1 MSAADY
7 YLCDVCGGKAFCD
20 NDVDWGYWR
29 DQGAVIAA
37 ICKSCAKK
45 YSVAIMSP
53 AGVCYRS
60 SCPTGPE
67 AFGGEDEA
75 RIAGSVQFLNKAYA
89 MAHAGGGGPEPA
101 ADGPKTITIHYPTE
115 GADDCWGEN
124 SWQRLRGQALL
135 EALDWVISEGN
146 GFPESTARHAH
157 WCSRAYQACDAA
169 RESLLSPDS
178 DTLQDDLAAIL
189 RAVGL
194 SDAARPYSPHEV
206 VQRDLLPRLAKVF
219 DNTSLVS
226 RYQLDL
232 QFHGPDNLEG
242 IWRAYQ
248 STRVTLVGD
257 LVEGWGRTPGAAIEN
272 AVAAIFATT
281 SPASPW
287 LPNVDEPEGEALE
300 DLCMRLDKWRL
311 YGCADSAPQAAEA
324 IRNLLVGRTKMRRR
338 FDEMYECA
346 QKYGGSLQRLAEMLR
361 SSVSLASFD
370 GLRAGDDVMAGLEA
384 ALPRL
389 IERANREPVAW
400 LVTHDDGYEVVTWT
414 PEGVANAK
422 AAGCKLI
429 PLVPQ

>member
-1 MSAADY
+1 M
-7 YLCDVCGGKAFCD
+7 
-20 NDVDWGYWR
+20 
-29 DQGAVIAA
+29 
-37 ICKSCAKK
+37 
-45 YSVAIMSP
+45 
-53 AGVCYRS
+53 
-60 SCPTGPE
+60 
-67 AFGGEDEA
+67 
-75 RIAGSVQFLNKAYA
+75 
-89 MAHAGGGGPEPA
+89 
-101 ADGPKTITIHYPTE
+101 TITIHYPTE